1 MDVFVDVH
9 LISAYEGKHTP

>member
-1 MDVFVDVH
+1 MDMFVDVH